1 MSGVMKRQWNRGHEA
16 SARVGHVKAQTC
28 YNSRRALVPV
38 RRTRSLREVCSFKY
52 NVKLTGL
59 LTRINVSHAAISCD
73 SQKASLSVIWAFRIH
88 LGELARIGL
97 TYYTN
102 EALQKPP
109 MHKCH
114 GKSPV
119 GDGRRGQ

>member
-1 MSGVMKRQWNRGHEA
+1 MKRQWSRGHEA
-16 SARVGHVKAQTC
+16 SARVGHVRTQTC

-38 RRTRSLREVCSFKY
+38 RTTRSLCEVCSFKY
-52 NVKLTGL
+52 HVKPTGL
-59 LTRINVSHAAISCD
+59 LTHINASHTAISCD

-88 LGELARIGL
+88 LGELAGIGL
-97 TYYTN
+97 TYYAD
-102 EALQKPP
+102 EALQ